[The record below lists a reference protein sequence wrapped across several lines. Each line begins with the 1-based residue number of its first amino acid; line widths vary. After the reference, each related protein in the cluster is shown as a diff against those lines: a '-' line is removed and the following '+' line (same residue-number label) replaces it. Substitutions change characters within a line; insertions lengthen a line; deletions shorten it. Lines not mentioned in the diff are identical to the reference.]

1 MESIL
6 KRISCNELHVGEN
19 RTRQYPEYQK
29 LEDKLHESLTEEQWM
44 DMDALLTEY
53 WTILLDDACDYFVE
67 GVQVGF
73 GLAQDLLCR

>member
-6 KRISCNELHVGEN
+6 KRISCNDLHVGEN
-19 RTRQYPEYQK
+19 RARQYPEYQK

-53 WTILLDDACDYFVE
+53 RTILLDDACDYFVE

-73 GLAQDLLCR
+73 GLAHDLLCR